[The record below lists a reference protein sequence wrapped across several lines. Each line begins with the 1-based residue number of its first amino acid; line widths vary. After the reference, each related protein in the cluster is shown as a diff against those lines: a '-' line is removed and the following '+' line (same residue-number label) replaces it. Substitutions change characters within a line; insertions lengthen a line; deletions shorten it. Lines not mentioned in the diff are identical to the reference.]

1 MSIKLR
7 VYEVAK
13 DLGMENKALVALLQ
27 AAGVPDVKN
36 HMSAVSPE
44 GVERVK
50 RHLEKQKQPSVVEER
65 IRPTV
70 VKRRAVVREPSA
82 VPQSEPA
89 SVAPSHSTP
98 THREPPP
105 QRAPQRQEEP
115 ARPAFVAPP
124 EPAPAVHVRERE
136 VEAPPPPAPA
146 PVAEAPRVEAAPA
159 APVTQSAPVAAAPVE
174 ATPAAPAPVATAPAA
189 PVVREV
195 EAPPPVTAA
204 APASAPAPVAAAP
217 APAPVA
223 AAPVPEAPR
232 APAPAP
238 RAPTPGPSVQVA
250 VASSASLASSTP
262 AVRTSSAP
270 KTGIDVWEGRPGVP
284 MPAQVPRGPMPRRV
298 QYDAKAPGAI
308 QGRPPAGGGRPQM
321 GGGNNRG
328 PQGRPGMRPRGIG
341 SMPKGKISGSVVTQ
355 ERSAHKKIVRIE
367 ESIGLQGLAAK
378 IGAKAT
384 EVLMKLMRLGMTG
397 VNINSTL
404 DAETA
409 KIVANEFGW
418 EVEDIAVSEEAA
430 LVAAQGSEQDDSA
443 DRVTRPP
450 VVTIMGHVDHGKTSL
465 LDQIRKTNVVSGE
478 AGGITQHIGAY
489 SVQTAHG
496 PVTFLDTPGH
506 EAFTAMR
513 MRGAQTTDLVVL
525 VVAADDGVMPQTRE
539 AVNHAKAAK
548 VPIVVAINKSDK
560 PDANPERVKR
570 QLSELGLVAEEW
582 GGDTLYQS
590 VSALTRAGVDQLL
603 ETIALQA
610 EVLDLRA
617 NPNKPMTGT
626 VIEAELD
633 RGRGPV
639 ATVLV
644 TDGTL
649 NRGDVILAGGAYGK
663 VRAMHDSS
671 GRLLE
676 TAGPSTPVLIIGLN
690 DVPSA
695 GDPVHA
701 MKDMKKAQ
709 EIADTRKTKERRSL
723 APSTGQ
729 RAMSLEELAKAMQED
744 DQLELKLIIKAD
756 VQGSVE
762 AVEDA
767 LVRLSTEKVKVSVV
781 HAGAGAIT
789 EGDVN
794 LAVAAGAIIIGFNVR
809 PAGKSAALA
818 QKENVEIRQYSII
831 YNVVD
836 EVKAAMEG
844 LLKPTQVERNIGKA
858 EVRQVFKLSK
868 AGTVAG
874 CMVIEGVV
882 KRAGGVRLLREGATL
897 WQGKMS
903 SLKRFKD
910 DVRDVK
916 EGFDCGIA
924 LEGFN
929 EIAVGDI
936 IEAFEIEQVKQTL

>member
-82 VPQSEPA
+82 
-89 SVAPSHSTP
+89 PSHP
-98 THREPPP
+98 APVVAAPAPAVRDEAP
-105 QRAPQRQEEP
+105 QRAPQRQYEEP
-115 ARPAFVAPP
+115 SRPVAAP
-124 EPAPAVHVRERE
+124 EPPPVVHVRERE
-136 VEAPPPPAPA
+136 VEAPPPAPSAPAPQPPVVEAPRAEPTRALEAPAVAEPVVAAPPAAREVEATPVVPAAPPPVAAAAA
-146 PVAEAPRVEAAPA
+146 PVAEAPR
-159 APVTQSAPVAAAPVE
+159 
-174 ATPAAPAPVATAPAA
+174 APAPVP
-189 PVVREV
+189 
-195 EAPPPVTAA
+195 
-204 APASAPAPVAAAP
+204 AP
-217 APAPVA
+217 APAPTQA
-223 AAPVPEAPR
+223 AAPAQ
-232 APAPAP
+232 PAP
-238 RAPTPGPSVQVA
+238 RPS
-250 VASSASLASSTP
+250 T
-262 AVRTSSAP
+262 AP

-284 MPAQVPRGPMPRRV
+284 MPVQVPRGPLPRRAV
-298 QYDAKAPGAI
+298 YDAKAPGAI
-308 QGRPPAGGGRPQM
+308 QGRPPPGGRPQM
-321 GGGNNRG
+321 GGNRG
-328 PQGRPGMRPRGIG
+328 PAGRGGMRPRGIG
-341 SMPKGKISGSVVTQ
+341 SMPKGKITGSVVTQ

-430 LVAAQGSEQDDSA
+430 LVAAQGTELDDSA
-443 DRVTRPP
+443 DRITRPP

-489 SVQTAHG
+489 SVTTAHG

-513 MRGAQTTDLVVL
+513 MRGAMATDLVVL

-582 GGDTLYQS
+582 GGDTLYQN

-617 NPNKPMTGT
+617 NPNKPMTGL

-639 ATVLV
+639 ATVLI

-663 VRAMHDSS
+663 VRAMHDSA

-676 TAGPSTPVLIIGLN
+676 SAGPSTPVLIIGLN
-690 DVPSA
+690 DVPGA
-695 GDPVHA
+695 GDPVHVV
-701 MKDMKKAQ
+701 KDMKKAQ

-723 APSTGQ
+723 APSSGA

-744 DQLELKLIIKAD
+744 EQLELKLIIKAD

-809 PAGKSAALA
+809 PAGKAASLA
-818 QKENVEIRQYSII
+818 QKESVEIRQYSII

-836 EVKAAMEG
+836 EVKMAMEG
-844 LLKPTQVERNIGKA
+844 LLKPTQIERNIGKA

-874 CMVIEGVV
+874 CMIIEGVV
-882 KRAGGVRLLREGATL
+882 KRAGGVRLQREGATL

-910 DVRDVK
+910 DAREVK

-929 EIAVGDI
+929 EIQVGDI
-936 IEAFEIEQVKQTL
+936 IEAFEIESVKQTL

>member
-7 VYEVAK
+7 VYEVAR
-13 DLGMENKALVALLQ
+13 DLGLDNKALVALLQ
-27 AAGVPDVKN
+27 AVGVPDVRN
-36 HMSAVSPE
+36 HMSAVPPE
-44 GVERVK
+44 VVERVK
-50 RHLEKQKQPSVVEER
+50 RQLEKQKQPSVVEER

-82 VPQSEPA
+82 P
-89 SVAPSHSTP
+89 
-98 THREPPP
+98 
-105 QRAPQRQEEP
+105 
-115 ARPAFVAPP
+115 
-124 EPAPAVHVRERE
+124 VH
-136 VEAPPPPAPA
+136 AAPPAPA
-146 PVAEAPRVEAAPA
+146 PVVRDEAPRAVQRTRDVPARPA
-159 APVTQSAPVAAAPVE
+159 APPPAAAHAPVGPPPPAAAREREREVEPPPPAAAP
-174 ATPAAPAPVATAPAA
+174 PV
-189 PVVREV
+189 V
-195 EAPPPVTAA
+195 EAPRARARASGGGCARRPAA
-204 APASAPAPVAAAP
+204 AREREREREPESAPAPVAVPESSHAAP
-217 APAPVA
+217 AAPMPTPQQIA
-223 AAPVPEAPR
+223 SM
-232 APAPAP
+232 
-238 RAPTPGPSVQVA
+238 APTLS
-250 VASSASLASSTP
+250 ASSPQPARSAST
-262 AVRTSSAP
+262 AP

-298 QYDAKAPGAI
+298 QYDAKAPGAV
-308 QGRPPAGGGRPQM
+308 QGRPRPGGPPQM
-321 GGGNNRG
+321 GGNRG
-328 PQGRPGMRPRGIG
+328 PQGRGGMRPRGIG
-341 SMPKGKISGSVVTQ
+341 SMPKGKITGSVVTQ

-418 EVEDIAVSEEAA
+418 EVEDIAVSEEDQ
-430 LVAAQGSEQDDSA
+430 LVAAQGTELDDSA

-639 ATVLV
+639 ATVLI

-649 NRGDVILAGGAYGK
+649 TRGDVILAGGAYGK
-663 VRAMHDSS
+663 VRAMHDSA

-695 GDPVHA
+695 GDPVHVV
-701 MKDMKKAQ
+701 KDMKKAQ

-882 KRAGGVRLLREGATL
+882 KRAGGVRLQREGATL

-910 DVRDVK
+910 DAREVK

-929 EIAVGDI
+929 EIQVGDI
-936 IEAFEIEQVKQTL
+936 IEAFEVESVKQTL

>member
-50 RHLEKQKQPSVVEER
+50 RHLEKQRQPSVVEER

-82 VPQSEPA
+82 PVHAAPPA
-89 SVAPSHSTP
+89 PAPAM
-98 THREPPP
+98 REEP
-105 QRAPQRQEEP
+105 QRAPQRSYEEP
-115 ARPAFVAPP
+115 PRPVAAP
-124 EPAPAVHVRERE
+124 EPPPPVVHVRERE
-136 VEAPPPPAPA
+136 REVEAAPPPPPPPAPPVVEAPRAETRPEPTPVAAAPVVHEREREPEPAPA
-146 PVAEAPRVEAAPA
+146 PVA
-159 APVTQSAPVAAAPVE
+159 PVAAAPE
-174 ATPAAPAPVATAPAA
+174 PARALMPAQTPQQLASAAPTL
-189 PVVREV
+189 
-195 EAPPPVTAA
+195 
-204 APASAPAPVAAAP
+204 S
-217 APAPVA
+217 
-223 AAPVPEAPR
+223 
-232 APAPAP
+232 
-238 RAPTPGPSVQVA
+238 
-250 VASSASLASSTP
+250 ASSPQPARSST
-262 AVRTSSAP
+262 AP

-298 QYDAKAPGAI
+298 QYDAKAPGAV
-308 QGRPPAGGGRPQM
+308 QGRPRPGGPPQM
-321 GGGNNRG
+321 GGNRG
-328 PQGRPGMRPRGIG
+328 PQGRGGMRPRGIG
-341 SMPKGKISGSVVTQ
+341 SMPKGKITGSVVTQ

-418 EVEDIAVSEEAA
+418 EVEDIAVSEEDQ
-430 LVAAQGSEQDDSA
+430 LVAAQGTELDDSA

-465 LDQIRKTNVVSGE
+465 LDQIRRTNVVSGE

-639 ATVLV
+639 ATVLI

-663 VRAMHDSS
+663 VRAMHDSA

-695 GDPVHA
+695 GDPVHVV
-701 MKDMKKAQ
+701 KDMKKAQ

-882 KRAGGVRLLREGATL
+882 KRAGGVRLQREGATL

-910 DVRDVK
+910 DAREVK

-929 EIAVGDI
+929 EIQVGDI
-936 IEAFEIEQVKQTL
+936 IEAFEIESVKQTL

>member
-82 VPQSEPA
+82 
-89 SVAPSHSTP
+89 PSH
-98 THREPPP
+98 
-105 QRAPQRQEEP
+105 
-115 ARPAFVAPP
+115 
-124 EPAPAVHVRERE
+124 
-136 VEAPPPPAPA
+136 
-146 PVAEAPRVEAAPA
+146 
-159 APVTQSAPVAAAPVE
+159 
-174 ATPAAPAPVATAPAA
+174 
-189 PVVREV
+189 
-195 EAPPPVTAA
+195 
-204 APASAPAPVAAAP
+204 PAPVAAAP
-217 APAPVA
+217 APVVREEPVVHRAPPPRHEEPSRPAAPAPEPPPAQAREREVAPPLVEAPPPAPAAPPPSAREVEAPRVEAQPEAPKPVARELEAQPTPARDVQAPSPAPVA
-223 AAPVPEAPR
+223 AAPEAPR
-232 APAPAP
+232 PVVAPPPAAPPPMAP
-238 RAPTPGPSVQVA
+238 
-250 VASSASLASSTP
+250 VASAPSTTAASNLAAAP
-262 AVRTSSAP
+262 PPRVSSAP

-284 MPAQVPRGPMPRRV
+284 MPVQVPRGPMPRRV
-298 QYDAKAPGAI
+298 QYDAKAPGAV
-308 QGRPPAGGGRPQM
+308 QGRPRPGGPPQM
-321 GGGNNRG
+321 GGNRG
-328 PQGRPGMRPRGIG
+328 PQGRGGMRPRGIG
-341 SMPKGKISGSVVTQ
+341 SMPKGKITGAVVTQ

-418 EVEDIAVSEEAA
+418 EVEDTAVSEEDQ
-430 LVAAQGSEQDDSA
+430 LIAAQGAELDDSA
-443 DRVTRPP
+443 ERVTRPP

-489 SVQTAHG
+489 SVETKHG

-539 AVNHAKAAK
+539 AVNHARAAK

-590 VSALTRAGVDQLL
+590 VSALTRAGVDELL

-610 EVLDLRA
+610 EVMDLRA
-617 NPNKPMTGT
+617 NPNKAMSGT

-639 ATVLV
+639 ATVLI

-676 TAGPSTPVLIIGLN
+676 KAGPSTPVLIIGLN

-723 APSTGQ
+723 APSTGA

-809 PAGKSAALA
+809 PAGKAASLA
-818 QKENVEIRQYSII
+818 QKENVEIRQYTII

-836 EVKAAMEG
+836 EVKMAMEG

-874 CMVIEGVV
+874 CMVIEGTV
-882 KRAGGVRLLREGATL
+882 KRAGGVRLQREGATL

-910 DVRDVK
+910 DAREVK

-924 LEGFN
+924 LEGYN
-929 EIAVGDI
+929 EIQVGDI

>member
-1 MSIKLR
+1 
-7 VYEVAK
+7 
-13 DLGMENKALVALLQ
+13 
-27 AAGVPDVKN
+27 
-36 HMSAVSPE
+36 
-44 GVERVK
+44 
-50 RHLEKQKQPSVVEER
+50 
-65 IRPTV
+65 
-70 VKRRAVVREPSA
+70 
-82 VPQSEPA
+82 
-89 SVAPSHSTP
+89 
-98 THREPPP
+98 
-105 QRAPQRQEEP
+105 
-115 ARPAFVAPP
+115 
-124 EPAPAVHVRERE
+124 
-136 VEAPPPPAPA
+136 
-146 PVAEAPRVEAAPA
+146 
-159 APVTQSAPVAAAPVE
+159 
-174 ATPAAPAPVATAPAA
+174 
-189 PVVREV
+189 
-195 EAPPPVTAA
+195 
-204 APASAPAPVAAAP
+204 
-217 APAPVA
+217 
-223 AAPVPEAPR
+223 
-232 APAPAP
+232 
-238 RAPTPGPSVQVA
+238 
-250 VASSASLASSTP
+250 
-262 AVRTSSAP
+262 
-270 KTGIDVWEGRPGVP
+270 
-284 MPAQVPRGPMPRRV
+284 MPRRV

-308 QGRPPAGGGRPQM
+308 QGRPPAGGNRPPM
-321 GGGNNRG
+321 GGGGNNRG
-328 PQGRPGMRPRGIG
+328 PQGRGGMRPRGIG
-341 SMPKGKISGSVVTQ
+341 SMPKGKVSGAVVTQ

-404 DAETA
+404 DADTA

-430 LVAAQGSEQDDSA
+430 LVAAQGTEQDDSS

-489 SVQTAHG
+489 SVSTAHG

-560 PDANPERVKR
+560 PDADPERVKR

-617 NPNKPMTGT
+617 NPNKPMSGT

-671 GRLLE
+671 GRSLE

-695 GDPVHA
+695 GDPVHVV
-701 MKDMKKAQ
+701 KDMKKAQ

-729 RAMSLEELAKAMQED
+729 RAMSLEELAKAMQES

-809 PAGKSAALA
+809 PAGKAAALA

-882 KRAGGVRLLREGATL
+882 KRAGGVRLVREGTTL

>member
-7 VYEVAK
+7 VYEVAR
-13 DLGMENKALVALLQ
+13 DLGLDNKALVALLQ
-27 AAGVPDVKN
+27 SVGVPDVRN
-36 HMSAVSPE
+36 HMSAVPPE
-44 GVERVK
+44 VVERVK
-50 RHLEKQKQPSVVEER
+50 RHIEKQKQQTVVEER

-70 VKRRAVVREPSA
+70 VKRRAAPRSPE
-82 VPQSEPA
+82 A
-89 SVAPSHSTP
+89 SSAPSHAAP
-98 THREPPP
+98 VATHAPVMRDEPPRVVP
-105 QRAPQRQEEP
+105 RAYEEP
-115 ARPAFVAPP
+115 SRPAAAPAPVALPP
-124 EPAPAVHVRERE
+124 PAVHVRERE
-136 VEAPPPPAPA
+136 PEPAPVAASPAPVAREESSRAVPAEAAASPAPVVASPSAVVAPPPPSAPAASPAPA
-146 PVAEAPRVEAAPA
+146 PEPLAATAPEQRAPMPPPMTA
-159 APVTQSAPVAAAPVE
+159 APVAAAVV
-174 ATPAAPAPVATAPAA
+174 APA
-189 PVVREV
+189 
-195 EAPPPVTAA
+195 
-204 APASAPAPVAAAP
+204 
-217 APAPVA
+217 
-223 AAPVPEAPR
+223 
-232 APAPAP
+232 
-238 RAPTPGPSVQVA
+238 Q
-250 VASSASLASSTP
+250 P
-262 AVRTSSAP
+262 AVRVSTAP
-270 KTGIDVWEGRPGVP
+270 RTGIDVWEGRPGVP
-284 MPAQVPRGPMPRRV
+284 MPVQVPRGPMPRRV
-298 QYDAKAPGAI
+298 QYDAKAPGAV
-308 QGRPPAGGGRPQM
+308 QGRPRPGGPPQMQGGR
-321 GGGNNRG
+321 GGPPGRG
-328 PQGRPGMRPRGIG
+328 GMRPRGIG

-430 LVAAQGSEQDDSA
+430 LVAAQGTELDDSA

-489 SVQTAHG
+489 SVSTKHG

-590 VSALTRAGVDQLL
+590 VSALTREGVDQLL

-639 ATVLV
+639 ATVLI

-663 VRAMHDSS
+663 VRAMHDSA
-671 GRLLE
+671 GNLLE
-676 TAGPSTPVLIIGLN
+676 KAGPSTPVLIIGLN
-690 DVPSA
+690 DVPGA
-695 GDPVHA
+695 GDPVHVV
-701 MKDMKKAQ
+701 KDMKKAQ

-723 APSTGQ
+723 APSTGA

-809 PAGKSAALA
+809 PAGKAASLA
-818 QKENVEIRQYSII
+818 QQENVEIRQYSII

-874 CMVIEGVV
+874 CMVIDGVV
-882 KRAGGVRLLREGATL
+882 KRAGGVRLLREGATI
-897 WQGKMS
+897 WTGKMS

-910 DVRDVK
+910 DARDVK

>member
-7 VYEVAK
+7 VYEVAR
-13 DLGMENKALVALLQ
+13 DLGLDNKALVALLQ
-27 AAGVPDVKN
+27 AVGVPDVRN
-36 HMSAVSPE
+36 HMSAVPPE
-44 GVERVK
+44 VVERVK
-50 RHLEKQKQPSVVEER
+50 RQLEKQKQPVAVAER
-65 IRPTV
+65 IHPTV

-82 VPQSEPA
+82 PVPVATPA
-89 SVAPSHSTP
+89 PVM
-98 THREPPP
+98 RDEP
-105 QRAPQRQEEP
+105 QRAPQRSYEEP
-115 ARPAFVAPP
+115 SRPVAAP
-124 EPAPAVHVRERE
+124 EPPPPVVHVRERE
-136 VEAPPPPAPA
+136 VEPPPPPPPAP
-146 PVAEAPRVEAAPA
+146 PVVEAPRAEVHAEAVAPA
-159 APVTQSAPVAAAPVE
+159 VPPVAREREREPEPAPVAPVAAAPE
-174 ATPAAPAPVATAPAA
+174 SPRAA
-189 PVVREV
+189 PVS
-195 EAPPPVTAA
+195 PPPT
-204 APASAPAPVAAAP
+204 PQQIASM
-217 APAPVA
+217 
-223 AAPVPEAPR
+223 
-232 APAPAP
+232 
-238 RAPTPGPSVQVA
+238 APTLSA
-250 VASSASLASSTP
+250 ASPQP
-262 AVRTSSAP
+262 ARTSTAP

-298 QYDAKAPGAI
+298 QYDAKAPGAV
-308 QGRPPAGGGRPQM
+308 QGRPRPGGPPQM
-321 GGGNNRG
+321 GGNRG
-328 PQGRPGMRPRGIG
+328 PQGRGGMRPRGIG
-341 SMPKGKISGSVVTQ
+341 SMPKGKITGSVVTQ

-418 EVEDIAVSEEAA
+418 EVEDIAVSEEDQ
-430 LVAAQGSEQDDSA
+430 LVAAQGTELDDSA
-443 DRVTRPP
+443 DRITRPP

-478 AGGITQHIGAY
+478 AGGITQHIGVY

-639 ATVLV
+639 ATVLI

-649 NRGDVILAGGAYGK
+649 TRGDVILAGGAYGK
-663 VRAMHDSS
+663 VRAMHDSA

-695 GDPVHA
+695 GDPVHVV
-701 MKDMKKAQ
+701 KDMKKAQ

-723 APSTGQ
+723 APSSGA

-910 DVRDVK
+910 DARDVK

-929 EIAVGDI
+929 EIQVGDI

>member
-1 MSIKLR
+1 M
-7 VYEVAK
+7 
-13 DLGMENKALVALLQ
+13 
-27 AAGVPDVKN
+27 
-36 HMSAVSPE
+36 
-44 GVERVK
+44 K
-50 RHLEKQKQPSVVEER
+50 RQLEKQKQPSVVEER

-82 VPQSEPA
+82 
-89 SVAPSHSTP
+89 PSH
-98 THREPPP
+98 
-105 QRAPQRQEEP
+105 
-115 ARPAFVAPP
+115 P
-124 EPAPAVHVRERE
+124 EPAAAAHAPRASRGAAAGT
-136 VEAPPPPAPA
+136 EAPLRGAGAPGVRRSPRAGTRGARPRTRGRAGSASAPPLRP
-146 PVAEAPRVEAAPA
+146 PVLEAPRVEAVSDQSARPNASA
-159 APVTQSAPVAAAPVE
+159 APVSSPAPVASAPVAHE
-174 ATPAAPAPVATAPAA
+174 Q
-189 PVVREV
+189 
-195 EAPPPVTAA
+195 EAPP
-204 APASAPAPVAAAP
+204 PASAPAPT
-217 APAPVA
+217 PVA
-223 AAPVPEAPR
+223 AAPLVAEAPR
-232 APAPAP
+232 APAPPP
-238 RAPTPGPSVQVA
+238 RAPAAPPPVQVA
-250 VASSASLASSTP
+250 PAAVSLTASSP
-262 AVRTSSAP
+262 AVRTSTAP

-308 QGRPPAGGGRPQM
+308 QGRPPAGGGSAGRPQM
-321 GGGNNRG
+321 GGNRG
-328 PQGRPGMRPRGIG
+328 PQGRGGMRPRGIG

-430 LVAAQGSEQDDSA
+430 LVAAQGTELDDSA
-443 DRVTRPP
+443 DRITRPP

-489 SVQTAHG
+489 SVITAHG

-639 ATVLV
+639 ATVLI

-663 VRAMHDSS
+663 VRAMHDSA

-695 GDPVHA
+695 GDPVHVV
-701 MKDMKKAQ
+701 KDMKKAQ
-709 EIADTRKTKERRSL
+709 ENRRHAQDQGAPQLGALHRPARDVLGRARQGDAGRRSARVEADHQGGRPRL
-723 APSTGQ
+723 GRSRGRRLGSPEHRKGEGERGARRCRRHHRRRRQPGRRGRRDHHRLQ
-729 RAMSLEELAKAMQED
+729 RAPGWK
-744 DQLELKLIIKAD
+744 I
-756 VQGSVE
+756 
-762 AVEDA
+762 
-767 LVRLSTEKVKVSVV
+767 RLSRAKRER
-781 HAGAGAIT
+781 
-789 EGDVN
+789 GDPPVQHH
-794 LAVAAGAIIIGFNVR
+794 LQR
-809 PAGKSAALA
+809 
-818 QKENVEIRQYSII
+818 
-831 YNVVD
+831 
-836 EVKAAMEG
+836 
-844 LLKPTQVERNIGKA
+844 
-858 EVRQVFKLSK
+858 
-868 AGTVAG
+868 
-874 CMVIEGVV
+874 
-882 KRAGGVRLLREGATL
+882 GG
-897 WQGKMS
+897 
-903 SLKRFKD
+903 
-910 DVRDVK
+910 
-916 EGFDCGIA
+916 
-924 LEGFN
+924 
-929 EIAVGDI
+929 
-936 IEAFEIEQVKQTL
+936 

>member
-7 VYEVAK
+7 VYEVAR
-13 DLGMENKALVALLQ
+13 DLGLDNKALVALLQ
-27 AAGVPDVKN
+27 AVGVPDVRN
-36 HMSAVSPE
+36 HMSAVPPE
-44 GVERVK
+44 VVERVK
-50 RHLEKQKQPSVVEER
+50 RQLEKQKQPTVVEER

-70 VKRRAVVREPSA
+70 VKRRAVAPREPSA
-82 VPQSEPA
+82 PIHAAPPA
-89 SVAPSHSTP
+89 PVIRDEAP
-98 THREPPP
+98 HRAAPRAYEEPPRP
-105 QRAPQRQEEP
+105 VPVAAP
-115 ARPAFVAPP
+115 APP
-124 EPAPAVHVRERE
+124 PVVHVRERE
-136 VEAPPPPAPA
+136 IEPSPPLAPAPQVVEAPRPEARAEAA
-146 PVAEAPRVEAAPA
+146 PVVVAPPVAREREPEASPALAPVTAAAEAPRVVVPA
-159 APVTQSAPVAAAPVE
+159 APPPTPQQVA
-174 ATPAAPAPVATAPAA
+174 
-189 PVVREV
+189 
-195 EAPPPVTAA
+195 
-204 APASAPAPVAAAP
+204 SM
-217 APAPVA
+217 
-223 AAPVPEAPR
+223 
-232 APAPAP
+232 
-238 RAPTPGPSVQVA
+238 APTLS
-250 VASSASLASSTP
+250 ASSPQP
-262 AVRTSSAP
+262 ARTSTAP

-284 MPAQVPRGPMPRRV
+284 MPVQVPRGPMPRRV

-308 QGRPPAGGGRPQM
+308 QGRPPAGGRPQM
-321 GGGNNRG
+321 GGNRG
-328 PQGRPGMRPRGIG
+328 PQGRGGMRPRGIG
-341 SMPKGKISGSVVTQ
+341 SMPKGKITGSVVTQ

-418 EVEDIAVSEEAA
+418 EVEDIAVSEEDA
-430 LVAAQGSEQDDSA
+430 LVAAQGTELDDSA

-639 ATVLV
+639 ATVLI

-663 VRAMHDSS
+663 VRAMHDSA

-676 TAGPSTPVLIIGLN
+676 SAGPSTPVLIIGLN
-690 DVPSA
+690 DVPGA
-695 GDPVHA
+695 GDPVHVV
-701 MKDMKKAQ
+701 KDMKKAQ

-723 APSTGQ
+723 APSTGA

-809 PAGKSAALA
+809 PAGKSASLA

-874 CMVIEGVV
+874 CMVIDGVV
-882 KRAGGVRLLREGATL
+882 KRAGGVRLQREGATL

-910 DVRDVK
+910 DAREVK

-929 EIAVGDI
+929 EIQVGDI
-936 IEAFEIEQVKQTL
+936 IEAFEIESVKQTL

>member
-13 DLGMENKALVALLQ
+13 DLGVENKVLVAMLQ

-82 VPQSEPA
+82 
-89 SVAPSHSTP
+89 PSHP
-98 THREPPP
+98 APVAAAPAPVHREPPK
-105 QRAPQRQEEP
+105 REPQRQYEEP
-115 ARPAFVAPP
+115 ARPVVVAPP
-124 EPAPAVHVRERE
+124 EPTPAVHVRERE
-136 VEAPPPPAPA
+136 VEAPPPPAQA
-146 PVAEAPRVEAAPA
+146 PVVEAPRLEVVPDTSVSAPVPVSQPAPEAAAPKVREVEAAPA
-159 APVTQSAPVAAAPVE
+159 APTAPAPSAPPALNPTPVVAAAPVAE
-174 ATPAAPAPVATAPAA
+174 APPAPVPPARAPAPPPPVQVAPAAVSLSASA
-189 PVVREV
+189 PVVRV
-195 EAPPPVTAA
+195 
-204 APASAPAPVAAAP
+204 
-217 APAPVA
+217 
-223 AAPVPEAPR
+223 
-232 APAPAP
+232 
-238 RAPTPGPSVQVA
+238 
-250 VASSASLASSTP
+250 ST
-262 AVRTSSAP
+262 AP

-284 MPAQVPRGPMPRRV
+284 MPVQVPRGPMPRRV

-308 QGRPPAGGGRPQM
+308 QGRPPAGGGAGRPQM
-321 GGGNNRG
+321 GGNRG
-328 PQGRPGMRPRGIG
+328 PQGRGGMRPRGIG

-430 LVAAQGSEQDDSA
+430 LVAAQGTELDDSA
-443 DRVTRPP
+443 DRITRPP

-489 SVQTAHG
+489 SVITAHG

-639 ATVLV
+639 ATVLI

-649 NRGDVILAGGAYGK
+649 TRGDVILAGGAYGK
-663 VRAMHDSS
+663 VRAMHDSA

-695 GDPVHA
+695 GDPVHVV
-701 MKDMKKAQ
+701 KDMKKAQ

-809 PAGKSAALA
+809 PAGKSASLA

>member
-7 VYEVAK
+7 VYEVAR
-13 DLGMENKALVALLQ
+13 DLGLDNKALVALLQ
-27 AAGVPDVKN
+27 AVGVPDVRN
-36 HMSAVSPE
+36 HMSAVPPE
-44 GVERVK
+44 VVERVK
-50 RHLEKQKQPSVVEER
+50 RQLEKQKQPVAVAER
-65 IRPTV
+65 IHPTV

-82 VPQSEPA
+82 PVQAAPPA
-89 SVAPSHSTP
+89 PAPAP
-98 THREPPP
+98 AVRDEP
-105 QRAPQRQEEP
+105 QRAPQRSREEP
-115 ARPAFVAPP
+115 SHPVAAP
-124 EPAPAVHVRERE
+124 EPPPPVVHVRERE
-136 VEAPPPPAPA
+136 REIEPPPPPAPPA
-146 PVAEAPRVEAAPA
+146 VAMPRPEARSEAPAPA
-159 APVTQSAPVAAAPVE
+159 AP
-174 ATPAAPAPVATAPAA
+174 
-189 PVVREV
+189 RER
-195 EAPPPVTAA
+195 EREREPE
-204 APASAPAPVAAAP
+204 SAPAPVAVPESSHAAP
-217 APAPVA
+217 AAPQPTPQQIA
-223 AAPVPEAPR
+223 SM
-232 APAPAP
+232 
-238 RAPTPGPSVQVA
+238 APTLS
-250 VASSASLASSTP
+250 ASSPQPARSASA
-262 AVRTSSAP
+262 AP

-298 QYDAKAPGAI
+298 QYDAKAPGAV
-308 QGRPPAGGGRPQM
+308 QGRPRPGGPPQM
-321 GGGNNRG
+321 GGNRG
-328 PQGRPGMRPRGIG
+328 PQGRGGMRPRGIG
-341 SMPKGKISGSVVTQ
+341 SMPKGKITGSVVTQ

-418 EVEDIAVSEEAA
+418 EVEDIAVSEEDQ
-430 LVAAQGSEQDDSA
+430 LVAAQGTELDDSA

-639 ATVLV
+639 ATVLI

-649 NRGDVILAGGAYGK
+649 TRGDVILAGGAYGK
-663 VRAMHDSS
+663 VRAMHDSA

-695 GDPVHA
+695 GDPVHVV
-701 MKDMKKAQ
+701 KDMKKAQ

-723 APSTGQ
+723 APSTGA

-882 KRAGGVRLLREGATL
+882 KRAGGVRLQREGATL

-910 DVRDVK
+910 DAREVK

-929 EIAVGDI
+929 EIQVGDI